1 MRQKTYYTVDEITN
15 NLYTTGSAWMD
26 ESGVEYIG
34 LYHQYSTGETYTQ
47 PVWSYSNSVKLIKYE
62 NVKLDVATYKKLKSI
77 RTTYENFVPYI
88 VKLTAYDINNGFIS
102 RFFIQK
108 INELRVIEIDSATFI
123 KWQLK
128 EIDPNIHVAVQLIWY
143 ISGTLTDETRNSVY
157 MPSII
162 TLNTNAIR
170 TAKETIRNIDTI
182 LTNPLELYVDDTV
195 VKPTDINGLD
205 S

>member
-143 ISGTLTDETRNSVY
+143 ISGTLTDETRDSVY
-157 MPSII
+157 IPSII
-162 TLNTNAIR
+162 TLNTLAIQNA
-170 TAKETIRNIDTI
+170 KQTIRNIDTV
-182 LTNPLELYVDDTV
+182 LTNLLEFYVDTTV
-195 VKPTDINGLD
+195 VKPKDINGLD

>member
-1 MRQKTYYTVDEITN
+1 
-15 NLYTTGSAWMD
+15 
-26 ESGVEYIG
+26 
-34 LYHQYSTGETYTQ
+34 
-47 PVWSYSNSVKLIKYE
+47 
-62 NVKLDVATYKKLKSI
+62 
-77 RTTYENFVPYI
+77 VPYI
-88 VKLTAYDINNGFIS
+88 VKLTPYDINNGFIS

-143 ISGTLTDETRNSVY
+143 ISGTLTDETRDSVY

-170 TAKETIRNIDTI
+170 TAKETIRNIDTT

-195 VKPTDINGLD
+195 VKPKDINGLD

>member
-15 NLYTTGSAWMD
+15 NLYTTGSAWMN

-47 PVWSYSNSVKLIKYE
+47 PVWSYNNSVKLIKYE

-77 RTTYENFVPYI
+77 RTTYENFVPYT

-108 INELRVIEIDSATFI
+108 INELSVIEIDSATFI
-123 KWQLK
+123 KWQSK
-128 EIDPNIHVAVQLIWY
+128 EIDPNIYVAVQLIWY
-143 ISGTLTDETRNSVY
+143 ISGTLTDETQGSVY
-157 MPSII
+157 MPSIT
-162 TLNTNAIR
+162 TLNTIAIQNA
-170 TAKETIRNIDTI
+170 KQTIRNIDTI
-182 LTNPLELYVDDTV
+182 LTNLL
-195 VKPTDINGLD
+195 
-205 S
+205 

>member
-15 NLYTTGSAWMD
+15 NLYTTGSAWMN

-47 PVWSYSNSVKLIKYE
+47 PIWSYNNSVKLIKYE

-77 RTTYENFVPYI
+77 RTTYENFVPYT

-123 KWQLK
+123 KWQSK
-128 EIDPNIHVAVQLIWY
+128 EIDPNIYVAVQLIWY
-143 ISGTLTDETRNSVY
+143 ISGTLTDETRDSVY

-162 TLNTNAIR
+162 TLNTNAIH
-170 TAKETIRNIDTI
+170 TAKETIRNIDTA

-195 VKPTDINGLD
+195 VKPKDINGLD

>member
-34 LYHQYSTGETYTQ
+34 LYHQYTTGETYTQ
-47 PVWSYSNSVKLIKYE
+47 PVWSYYNSVKLIKYE

-77 RTTYENFVPYI
+77 RTAYVDFVPYI
-88 VKLTAYDINNGFIS
+88 VKLTPYDINNGFIS

-143 ISGTLTDETRNSVY
+143 ISGTLTDETQDSVY